1 MLYAVPMAKP
11 PPPLPMPV
19 ELVTDA
25 APVRVLGNVAHSAV
39 WQLCLAYWQGEC
51 RPLPSQPAD
60 RQALAR
66 ISAAGWARHEVE
78 IEAAVA
84 LILPLLNHARETHLL
99 TTEAK
104 RARSARA
111 YATRR
116 LQNKPMPH
124 ELPNHISKRRKGG
137 ATVEQVVAQAAL
149 EQAGL
154 GERQPTSAE
163 LRAGAMT
170 VRGQTVDVRAATR
183 SDVRPSGGMTGT
195 GTGAA
200 SRARTG
206 LVDTAT
212 RR

>member
-1 MLYAVPMAKP
+1 MYAAPMAKP

-104 RARSARA
+104 KARSARA

-116 LQNKPMPH
+116 LQNKPLPH

-149 EQAGL
+149 AQAGVTDRRVADSEMGTTIKSGHTVVAVPSRDDARL
-154 GERQPTSAE
+154 SGQAPRGHTSV
-163 LRAGAMT
+163 AGM
-170 VRGQTVDVRAATR
+170 ATHAKR
-183 SDVRPSGGMTGT
+183 
-195 GTGAA
+195 
-200 SRARTG
+200 G